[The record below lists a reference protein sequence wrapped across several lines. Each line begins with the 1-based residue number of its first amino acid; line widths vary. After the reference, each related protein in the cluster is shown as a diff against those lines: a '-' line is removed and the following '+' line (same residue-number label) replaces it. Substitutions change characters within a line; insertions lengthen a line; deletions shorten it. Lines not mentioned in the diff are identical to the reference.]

1 MRLTPWEKG
10 MGGLGMFVECSVL
23 RTDRVTNGG
32 SLCNDSLIDEA
43 IFNWANR
50 RWVRVGGSHH
60 MCQMR
65 QP

>member
-1 MRLTPWEKG
+1 
-10 MGGLGMFVECSVL
+10 MGGLGMLVECSVL

-32 SLCNDSLIDEA
+32 PLCNDSLIDEA
-43 IFNWANR
+43 FFNWATR